1 MSLFLFHSLDET
13 KMEIVIVQNTIV
25 QRIKG
30 KIKNCTKNKG
40 KANQKKLRKE
50 QRGKHNCT

>member
-13 KMEIVIVQNTIV
+13 KMEIVIV